1 MGAKLIAFFKK
12 ETILCVAGLLAVIS
26 MIWIPPDGEYV
37 GYINWQV
44 LVLLFCLM
52 SVMGG
57 LQALGIFKAIANTLL
72 HWANGL
78 RQLTLLLVLLCFFFA
93 MVVTNDVALIT
104 FVPFTILLLQMADL
118 KGEMIPILVLQTIA
132 ANLGSMLTPIGN
144 PQNLYLYTVSGM
156 SPADFVLTM
165 LPLTLLSLFLLVL
178 CCMLTKDVPLSVQML
193 PPVQGES
200 FSMREKVTLS
210 ALLMLFAACL
220 MTVFHVMPYWT
231 VLGISLIW
239 FVFFERD
246 VLGKVDYSLLITF
259 IFFFVFIGNMGR
271 IPAMRDAIA
280 SILAGREMIVSFLC
294 SQIISNV
301 PPLRLHRPLE
311 RIAFRR
317 EYRRSGHPHRLH
329 GKFDLL
335 QILCAG
341 RRKSQ
346 RQISETLYHYE
357 YFVCHSAV
365 GGGVFPVRNCPFSF
379 GKRAFFRFSY
389 EKAIL
394 LTLPIFP

>member
-1 MGAKLIAFFKK
+1 MGAKLIAFFQK

-26 MIWIPPDGEYV
+26 MIWIPPDGKYV

-178 CCMLTKDVPLSVQML
+178 CCMLTTDVPLSGQML

-301 PPLRLHRPLE
+301 PAAVLLSGFTDHWKELLFGVNIGGLGTLIASMASLISYKFFVQAGEKAKGKYLKHFTIMNILFAIPLL
-311 RIAFRR
+311 
-317 EYRRSGHPHRLH
+317 
-329 GKFDLL
+329 
-335 QILCAG
+335 
-341 RRKSQ
+341 
-346 RQISETLYHYE
+346 
-357 YFVCHSAV
+357 VV
-365 GGGVFPVRNCPFSF
+365 
-379 GKRAFFRFSY
+379 AFF
-389 EKAIL
+389 L
-394 LTLPIFP
+394 

>member
-26 MIWIPPDGEYV
+26 MAWIPPDGEYM

-78 RQLTLLLVLLCFFFA
+78 RQLTLLLVMLCLFFA

-118 KGEMIPILVLQTIA
+118 TGEMIPILVLQTIA

-178 CCMLTKDVPLSVQML
+178 CCMLTKDVPLSGQML
-193 PPVQGES
+193 PPIQGEA

-231 VLGISLIW
+231 VLGISLVW

-271 IPAMRDAIA
+271 IPAMRDTIA
-280 SILAGREMIVSFLC
+280 SILAGREIIVSFLC

-301 PPLRLHRPLE
+301 PAAVLL
-311 RIAFRR
+311 
-317 EYRRSGHPHRLH
+317 SGFTDHW
-329 GKFDLL
+329 KDLL
-335 QILCAG
+335 LGVNIGGLGTLIASMASLISYKFFVQANEKAKGKYLKHFTIMNILFA
-341 RRKSQ
+341 
-346 RQISETLYHYE
+346 IPLL
-357 YFVCHSAV
+357 VV
-365 GGGVFPVRNCPFSF
+365 
-379 GKRAFFRFSY
+379 AFF
-389 EKAIL
+389 L
-394 LTLPIFP
+394 

>member
-12 ETILCVAGLLAVIS
+12 ETILCVAGLLAVLS
-26 MIWIPPDGEYV
+26 MVWVPPDGEYM

-57 LQALGIFKAIANTLL
+57 LQALGIFKAIANALL

-118 KGEMIPILVLQTIA
+118 TGEMIPILVLQTIA

-178 CCMLTKDVPLSVQML
+178 CCMLTKDVPLSGQML
-193 PPVQGES
+193 PPIQGEA

-231 VLGISLIW
+231 VLGISLVW

-246 VLGKVDYSLLITF
+246 VLRKVDYSLLITF

-301 PPLRLHRPLE
+301 PAAVLL
-311 RIAFRR
+311 
-317 EYRRSGHPHRLH
+317 SGFTDHW
-329 GKFDLL
+329 KDLL
-335 QILCAG
+335 FGVNIGGLGTLIASMASLISYKFFVQANEKAKGKYLKHFTIMNILFA
-341 RRKSQ
+341 
-346 RQISETLYHYE
+346 IPLL
-357 YFVCHSAV
+357 VV
-365 GGGVFPVRNCPFSF
+365 
-379 GKRAFFRFSY
+379 AFF
-389 EKAIL
+389 L
-394 LTLPIFP
+394 

>member
-178 CCMLTKDVPLSVQML
+178 CCMLTKDVPLSGQML

-259 IFFFVFIGNMGR
+259 IFFFVFIGNMER

-301 PPLRLHRPLE
+301 PAAVLLSGFTDHWKELLFGVNIGGLGTLIASMASLISYKFFVQADEKAKGKYLKHFTIMNILFAIPLL
-311 RIAFRR
+311 
-317 EYRRSGHPHRLH
+317 
-329 GKFDLL
+329 
-335 QILCAG
+335 
-341 RRKSQ
+341 
-346 RQISETLYHYE
+346 
-357 YFVCHSAV
+357 VV
-365 GGGVFPVRNCPFSF
+365 
-379 GKRAFFRFSY
+379 AFF
-389 EKAIL
+389 L
-394 LTLPIFP
+394 

>member
-1 MGAKLIAFFKK
+1 MGAKLIAFFQK

-26 MIWIPPDGEYV
+26 MIWIPPDGKYV

-93 MVVTNDVALIT
+93 MVVTNDVALIK

-178 CCMLTKDVPLSVQML
+178 CCMLTKDVPLSGQML

-301 PPLRLHRPLE
+301 PAAVLLSGFTDHWKELLFGVNIGGLGTLIASMASLISYKFFVQAGEKAKGKYLKHFTIMNILFAIPLL
-311 RIAFRR
+311 
-317 EYRRSGHPHRLH
+317 
-329 GKFDLL
+329 
-335 QILCAG
+335 
-341 RRKSQ
+341 
-346 RQISETLYHYE
+346 
-357 YFVCHSAV
+357 VV
-365 GGGVFPVRNCPFSF
+365 
-379 GKRAFFRFSY
+379 AFF
-389 EKAIL
+389 L
-394 LTLPIFP
+394 

>member
-26 MIWIPPDGEYV
+26 MIWIPPGGEYM

-78 RQLTLLLVLLCFFFA
+78 RQLTLLLVMLCFFFA

-118 KGEMIPILVLQTIA
+118 TGEMIPILVLQTIA

-165 LPLTLLSLFLLVL
+165 LPFTLLSLFLLVL
-178 CCMLTKDVPLSVQML
+178 CCMLTKDVPLSGQML
-193 PPVQGES
+193 PPIQGEA

-231 VLGISLIW
+231 VLGISLVW

-301 PPLRLHRPLE
+301 PAAVLL
-311 RIAFRR
+311 
-317 EYRRSGHPHRLH
+317 SGFTDHW
-329 GKFDLL
+329 KDLL
-335 QILCAG
+335 FGVNIGGLGTLIASMASLISYKFFVQANEKAKGKYLKHFTIMNILFA
-341 RRKSQ
+341 
-346 RQISETLYHYE
+346 IPLL
-357 YFVCHSAV
+357 VV
-365 GGGVFPVRNCPFSF
+365 
-379 GKRAFFRFSY
+379 AFF
-389 EKAIL
+389 L
-394 LTLPIFP
+394 

>member
-12 ETILCVAGLLAVIS
+12 ETVLCVAGLLAVIS
-26 MIWIPPDGEYV
+26 IIWIPPDGEYV

-72 HWANGL
+72 HWTNGL

-178 CCMLTKDVPLSVQML
+178 CCMLTKDVPLSGQML

-246 VLGKVDYSLLITF
+246 VLGKVDYGLLITF

-301 PPLRLHRPLE
+301 PAAVLLSGFTDHWKELLFGVNIGGLGTLIASMASLISYKFFVQADEKAKGKYLKHFTIMNILFAIPLL
-311 RIAFRR
+311 
-317 EYRRSGHPHRLH
+317 
-329 GKFDLL
+329 
-335 QILCAG
+335 
-341 RRKSQ
+341 
-346 RQISETLYHYE
+346 
-357 YFVCHSAV
+357 VV
-365 GGGVFPVRNCPFSF
+365 
-379 GKRAFFRFSY
+379 AFF
-389 EKAIL
+389 L
-394 LTLPIFP
+394 

>member
-12 ETILCVAGLLAVIS
+12 ETILCVAALLAVIS
-26 MIWIPPDGEYV
+26 MAWIPPDGEYM

-78 RQLTLLLVLLCFFFA
+78 RQLTLLLVMLCFFFA

-118 KGEMIPILVLQTIA
+118 TGEMIPILVLQTIA

-178 CCMLTKDVPLSVQML
+178 CCMLTKDVPLSSQML
-193 PPVQGES
+193 PPIQGEA

-231 VLGISLIW
+231 VLGISLVW

-301 PPLRLHRPLE
+301 PAAVLL
-311 RIAFRR
+311 
-317 EYRRSGHPHRLH
+317 SGFTDHW
-329 GKFDLL
+329 KDLL
-335 QILCAG
+335 FGVNIGGLGTLIASMASLISYKFFVQANEKAKGKYLKHFTIMNILFA
-341 RRKSQ
+341 
-346 RQISETLYHYE
+346 IPLL
-357 YFVCHSAV
+357 VV
-365 GGGVFPVRNCPFSF
+365 
-379 GKRAFFRFSY
+379 AFF
-389 EKAIL
+389 L
-394 LTLPIFP
+394 

>member
-26 MIWIPPDGEYV
+26 MAWIPPDGEYM

-78 RQLTLLLVLLCFFFA
+78 RQLTLLLVMLCFFFA

-118 KGEMIPILVLQTIA
+118 TGEMIPILVLQTIA

-178 CCMLTKDVPLSVQML
+178 CCMLTKDVPLSGQML
-193 PPVQGES
+193 PPIQGEA

-271 IPAMRDAIA
+271 TPAMRDAIA

-301 PPLRLHRPLE
+301 PAAVLL
-311 RIAFRR
+311 
-317 EYRRSGHPHRLH
+317 SGFTDHW
-329 GKFDLL
+329 KDLL
-335 QILCAG
+335 FGVNIGGLGTLIASMASLISYKFFVQANEKAKGKYLKHFTIMNILFA
-341 RRKSQ
+341 
-346 RQISETLYHYE
+346 IPLL
-357 YFVCHSAV
+357 VV
-365 GGGVFPVRNCPFSF
+365 
-379 GKRAFFRFSY
+379 AFF
-389 EKAIL
+389 L
-394 LTLPIFP
+394 

>member
-26 MIWIPPDGEYV
+26 MVWVPPDGEYM

-165 LPLTLLSLFLLVL
+165 LPLTLLSLFPLVL
-178 CCMLTKDVPLSVQML
+178 CCMLTKDVPLSGQML

-301 PPLRLHRPLE
+301 PAAVLLSGFTDHWKELLFGVNIGGLGTLIASMASLISYKFFVQADEKAKGKYLKHFTIMNILFAIPLL
-311 RIAFRR
+311 
-317 EYRRSGHPHRLH
+317 
-329 GKFDLL
+329 
-335 QILCAG
+335 
-341 RRKSQ
+341 
-346 RQISETLYHYE
+346 
-357 YFVCHSAV
+357 VV
-365 GGGVFPVRNCPFSF
+365 
-379 GKRAFFRFSY
+379 AFF
-389 EKAIL
+389 L
-394 LTLPIFP
+394 

>member
-118 KGEMIPILVLQTIA
+118 TGEMIPILVLQTIA

-178 CCMLTKDVPLSVQML
+178 CCMLTKDVPLSGQIL

-200 FSMREKVTLS
+200 FSMWEKVTLS

-301 PPLRLHRPLE
+301 PAAVLLSGFTDHWKELLFGVNIGGLGTLIASMASLISYKFFVQADEKAKGKYLKHFTIMNILFAIPLL
-311 RIAFRR
+311 
-317 EYRRSGHPHRLH
+317 
-329 GKFDLL
+329 
-335 QILCAG
+335 
-341 RRKSQ
+341 
-346 RQISETLYHYE
+346 
-357 YFVCHSAV
+357 VV
-365 GGGVFPVRNCPFSF
+365 
-379 GKRAFFRFSY
+379 AFF
-389 EKAIL
+389 L
-394 LTLPIFP
+394 

>member
-26 MIWIPPDGEYV
+26 MAWIPPDGEYM

-78 RQLTLLLVLLCFFFA
+78 RQLTLLLVMLCFFFA

-118 KGEMIPILVLQTIA
+118 TGEMIPILVLQTIA

-165 LPLTLLSLFLLVL
+165 LPFTLLSLFLLVL
-178 CCMLTKDVPLSVQML
+178 CCMLTKDVPLSGQML
-193 PPVQGES
+193 PPIQGES

-301 PPLRLHRPLE
+301 PAAVLL
-311 RIAFRR
+311 
-317 EYRRSGHPHRLH
+317 SGFTDHW
-329 GKFDLL
+329 KDLL
-335 QILCAG
+335 FGVNIGGLGTLIASMASLISYKFFVQANEKAKGKYLKHFTIMNILFA
-341 RRKSQ
+341 
-346 RQISETLYHYE
+346 IPLL
-357 YFVCHSAV
+357 VV
-365 GGGVFPVRNCPFSF
+365 
-379 GKRAFFRFSY
+379 AFF
-389 EKAIL
+389 L
-394 LTLPIFP
+394 

>member
-12 ETILCVAGLLAVIS
+12 ETILCVAGLLAVLS
-26 MIWIPPDGEYV
+26 MVWVPPDGEYM

-78 RQLTLLLVLLCFFFA
+78 RQLTLLLVMLCFFFA

-118 KGEMIPILVLQTIA
+118 TGEMIPILVLQTIA

-178 CCMLTKDVPLSVQML
+178 CCMLTKDVPLSGQML

-200 FSMREKVTLS
+200 FSMWEKVTLS

-301 PPLRLHRPLE
+301 PAAVLL
-311 RIAFRR
+311 
-317 EYRRSGHPHRLH
+317 SGFTDHW
-329 GKFDLL
+329 KDLL
-335 QILCAG
+335 FGVNIGGLGTLIASMASLISYKFFVQANEKAKGKYLKHFTIMNILFA
-341 RRKSQ
+341 
-346 RQISETLYHYE
+346 IPLL
-357 YFVCHSAV
+357 VV
-365 GGGVFPVRNCPFSF
+365 
-379 GKRAFFRFSY
+379 AFF
-389 EKAIL
+389 L
-394 LTLPIFP
+394 

>member
-178 CCMLTKDVPLSVQML
+178 CCMLTKDVPLSGQML

-301 PPLRLHRPLE
+301 PAAVLLSGFTDHWKELLFGVNIGGLGTL
-311 RIAFRR
+311 IA
-317 EYRRSGHPHRLH
+317 SMASL
-329 GKFDLL
+329 
-335 QILCAG
+335 
-341 RRKSQ
+341 
-346 RQISETLYHYE
+346 ISYKYI
-357 YFVCHSAV
+357 A
-365 GGGVFPVRNCPFSF
+365 
-379 GKRAFFRFSY
+379 RAFP
-389 EKAIL
+389 EKKGKYLGQFTALNVAFLAVL
-394 LTLPIFP
+394 LLLWFLIR

>member
-12 ETILCVAGLLAVIS
+12 ETILCAAGLLAVIS
-26 MIWIPPDGEYV
+26 MAWVPPDGAYI

-57 LQALGIFKAIANTLL
+57 LQALGIFKAIANSLL
-72 HWANGL
+72 HWAKGL

-93 MVVTNDVALIT
+93 MAVTNDVALIT
-104 FVPFTILLLQMADL
+104 FVPFTILLLQMAKL
-118 KGEMIPILVLQTIA
+118 TGEMIPILVLQTIA

-144 PQNLYLYTVSGM
+144 PQNLYLYTVSGI
-156 SPADFVLTM
+156 SPADFVVTM

-178 CCMLTKDVPLSVQML
+178 CCLLIKDMPLSGQML
-193 PPVQGES
+193 PPVQGEA
-200 FSMREKVTLS
+200 FSLREKVTLS

-280 SILAGREMIVSFLC
+280 SILAGREMMVSFLC

-301 PPLRLHRPLE
+301 PAAVLLSGFTDHWRELLFGVNIGGLGTLIASMASLISYKFFVQAEEKAKGKYLKHFTIMNILFAIPLL
-311 RIAFRR
+311 
-317 EYRRSGHPHRLH
+317 
-329 GKFDLL
+329 
-335 QILCAG
+335 
-341 RRKSQ
+341 
-346 RQISETLYHYE
+346 
-357 YFVCHSAV
+357 VV
-365 GGGVFPVRNCPFSF
+365 
-379 GKRAFFRFSY
+379 AFF
-389 EKAIL
+389 L
-394 LTLPIFP
+394 

>member
-26 MIWIPPDGEYV
+26 MAWIPPDGEYM

-72 HWANGL
+72 HWAKGL
-78 RQLTLLLVLLCFFFA
+78 RQLTLLLVMLCFFFA

-118 KGEMIPILVLQTIA
+118 KEEMIPILVLQTIA

-156 SPADFVLTM
+156 SPGDFLLTM

-178 CCMLTKDVPLSVQML
+178 CCMLTKDVPLSGQML
-193 PPVQGES
+193 PAIQSET

-231 VLGISLIW
+231 VLVISLVW

-280 SILAGREMIVSFLC
+280 SILAGREMLVSFLC

-301 PPLRLHRPLE
+301 PAAVLLSGFTDHWKELLFGVNIGGLGTLIASMASLISYKFFVQAEEKAKGKYMKHFTIMNILFAIPLLV
-311 RIAFRR
+311 A
-317 EYRRSGHPHRLH
+317 
-329 GKFDLL
+329 
-335 QILCAG
+335 
-341 RRKSQ
+341 
-346 RQISETLYHYE
+346 
-357 YFVCHSAV
+357 
-365 GGGVFPVRNCPFSF
+365 
-379 GKRAFFRFSY
+379 AFF
-389 EKAIL
+389 L
-394 LTLPIFP
+394 

>member
-12 ETILCVAGLLAVIS
+12 ETILCVAGLLAVLS
-26 MIWIPPDGEYV
+26 MIWIPPDGEYM

-118 KGEMIPILVLQTIA
+118 TGEMIPILVLQTIA

-178 CCMLTKDVPLSVQML
+178 CCMLTKDVPLSGQML
-193 PPVQGES
+193 PPMQGEA

-220 MTVFHVMPYWT
+220 MTVFHVIPYLA
-231 VLGISLIW
+231 VLGISLVW

-246 VLGKVDYSLLITF
+246 VLRKVDYSLLITF

-301 PPLRLHRPLE
+301 PAAVLLSGFTDQWEALLFGVNIGGLGTLIASMASLISYKFFVQANEKAKGKYMKHFTLMNILFAIPLL
-311 RIAFRR
+311 
-317 EYRRSGHPHRLH
+317 
-329 GKFDLL
+329 
-335 QILCAG
+335 
-341 RRKSQ
+341 
-346 RQISETLYHYE
+346 
-357 YFVCHSAV
+357 VV
-365 GGGVFPVRNCPFSF
+365 
-379 GKRAFFRFSY
+379 AFF
-389 EKAIL
+389 L
-394 LTLPIFP
+394 

>member
-26 MIWIPPDGEYV
+26 MAWIPPDGEYM

-78 RQLTLLLVLLCFFFA
+78 RQLTLLLVMLCFFFA

-118 KGEMIPILVLQTIA
+118 TGEMIPILVLQTIA

-156 SPADFVLTM
+156 SPANFVLTM

-178 CCMLTKDVPLSVQML
+178 CCMLTKDVPLSGQML
-193 PPVQGES
+193 PPMQGEA

-220 MTVFHVMPYWT
+220 MTVFHVIPYLA
-231 VLGISLIW
+231 VLGISLVW

-246 VLGKVDYSLLITF
+246 VLRKVDYSLLITF

-301 PPLRLHRPLE
+301 PAAVLLSGFTDQWEALLFGVNIGGLGTLIASMASLISYKFFVQADEKAKGKYLKHFTIMNILFAIPLL
-311 RIAFRR
+311 
-317 EYRRSGHPHRLH
+317 
-329 GKFDLL
+329 
-335 QILCAG
+335 
-341 RRKSQ
+341 
-346 RQISETLYHYE
+346 
-357 YFVCHSAV
+357 VV
-365 GGGVFPVRNCPFSF
+365 
-379 GKRAFFRFSY
+379 AFF
-389 EKAIL
+389 L
-394 LTLPIFP
+394 

>member
-26 MIWIPPDGEYV
+26 MAWIPPDGEYM

-57 LQALGIFKAIANTLL
+57 LQVLGIFKAIANTLL

-78 RQLTLLLVLLCFFFA
+78 RQLTLLLVMLCFFFA

-118 KGEMIPILVLQTIA
+118 TGEMIPILVLQTIA

-178 CCMLTKDVPLSVQML
+178 CCMLTKDVPLSGQML
-193 PPVQGES
+193 PPMQGEA

-301 PPLRLHRPLE
+301 PAAVLLSGFTDQWEALLFGVNIGGLGTLIASMASLISYKFFVQANEKAKGKYLKHFTIMNILFAIPLL
-311 RIAFRR
+311 
-317 EYRRSGHPHRLH
+317 
-329 GKFDLL
+329 
-335 QILCAG
+335 
-341 RRKSQ
+341 
-346 RQISETLYHYE
+346 
-357 YFVCHSAV
+357 VV
-365 GGGVFPVRNCPFSF
+365 
-379 GKRAFFRFSY
+379 AFF
-389 EKAIL
+389 L
-394 LTLPIFP
+394 

>member
-12 ETILCVAGLLAVIS
+12 ETILCVAGLLAVLS
-26 MIWIPPDGEYV
+26 MAWIPPDGEYM

-78 RQLTLLLVLLCFFFA
+78 RQLTLLLVMLCLFFA

-118 KGEMIPILVLQTIA
+118 TGEMIPILVLQTIA

-178 CCMLTKDVPLSVQML
+178 CCMLTKDVPLSGQML
-193 PPVQGES
+193 PPIQGEA

-231 VLGISLIW
+231 VLGISLVW

-271 IPAMRDAIA
+271 IPAMRDTIA

-301 PPLRLHRPLE
+301 PAAVLL
-311 RIAFRR
+311 
-317 EYRRSGHPHRLH
+317 SGFTDHW
-329 GKFDLL
+329 KDLL
-335 QILCAG
+335 LGVNIGGLGTLIASMASLISYKFFVQANEKAKGKYLKHFTIMNILFA
-341 RRKSQ
+341 
-346 RQISETLYHYE
+346 IPLL
-357 YFVCHSAV
+357 VV
-365 GGGVFPVRNCPFSF
+365 
-379 GKRAFFRFSY
+379 AFF
-389 EKAIL
+389 L
-394 LTLPIFP
+394 

>member
-72 HWANGL
+72 HWTNGL

-178 CCMLTKDVPLSVQML
+178 CCMLTKDVPLSGQML

-200 FSMREKVTLS
+200 FSMWEKVTLS

-280 SILAGREMIVSFLC
+280 SILAGRELFDSFLC
-294 SQIISNV
+294 S
-301 PPLRLHRPLE
+301 E
-311 RIAFRR
+311 F
-317 EYRRSGHPHRLH
+317 
-329 GKFDLL
+329 
-335 QILCAG
+335 
-341 RRKSQ
+341 
-346 RQISETLYHYE
+346 
-357 YFVCHSAV
+357 
-365 GGGVFPVRNCPFSF
+365 FS
-379 GKRAFFRFSY
+379 
-389 EKAIL
+389 
-394 LTLPIFP
+394 

>member
-26 MIWIPPDGEYV
+26 MVWVPPDGEYM

-118 KGEMIPILVLQTIA
+118 KGEMIPILALQTIA

-178 CCMLTKDVPLSVQML
+178 CCMLTKDVPLSGQML

-220 MTVFHVMPYWT
+220 VTVFHVMPYWT

-239 FVFFERD
+239 FVFFERN

-301 PPLRLHRPLE
+301 PAAVLLSGFTDHWKELLFGVNIGGLGTLIASMASLISYKFFVQADEKAKGKYLKHFTIMNILFAIPLL
-311 RIAFRR
+311 
-317 EYRRSGHPHRLH
+317 
-329 GKFDLL
+329 
-335 QILCAG
+335 
-341 RRKSQ
+341 
-346 RQISETLYHYE
+346 
-357 YFVCHSAV
+357 VV
-365 GGGVFPVRNCPFSF
+365 
-379 GKRAFFRFSY
+379 AFF
-389 EKAIL
+389 L
-394 LTLPIFP
+394 

>member
-26 MIWIPPDGEYV
+26 MAWIPPDGEYM

-72 HWANGL
+72 HWAKGL
-78 RQLTLLLVLLCFFFA
+78 RQLTLLLVMLCFFFA

-118 KGEMIPILVLQTIA
+118 KEEMIPILVLQTIA

-156 SPADFVLTM
+156 SPGDFLLTM

-178 CCMLTKDVPLSVQML
+178 CCMLTKDVPLSGQML
-193 PPVQGES
+193 PAIQSET

-246 VLGKVDYSLLITF
+246 VLSKVDYSLLITF

-271 IPAMRDAIA
+271 IPAMQDAIA

-301 PPLRLHRPLE
+301 PAAVLL
-311 RIAFRR
+311 
-317 EYRRSGHPHRLH
+317 SGFTDHW
-329 GKFDLL
+329 KDLL
-335 QILCAG
+335 FGVNIGGLGTLIASMASLISYKFFVQANEKAKGKYLKHFTIMNILFA
-341 RRKSQ
+341 
-346 RQISETLYHYE
+346 IPLL
-357 YFVCHSAV
+357 VV
-365 GGGVFPVRNCPFSF
+365 
-379 GKRAFFRFSY
+379 AFF
-389 EKAIL
+389 L
-394 LTLPIFP
+394 

>member
-12 ETILCVAGLLAVIS
+12 ETILCVAALLAVIS
-26 MIWIPPDGEYV
+26 MAWIPPDGEYM

-78 RQLTLLLVLLCFFFA
+78 RQLTLLLVMLCFFFA

-118 KGEMIPILVLQTIA
+118 TGEMIPILVLQTIA

-165 LPLTLLSLFLLVL
+165 LPFTLLSLFLLVL
-178 CCMLTKDVPLSVQML
+178 CCMLTKDVPLSGQML
-193 PPVQGES
+193 PPIQGES

-231 VLGISLIW
+231 VLGISLVW

-301 PPLRLHRPLE
+301 PAAVLL
-311 RIAFRR
+311 
-317 EYRRSGHPHRLH
+317 SGFTDHW
-329 GKFDLL
+329 KDLL
-335 QILCAG
+335 FGVNIGGLGTLIASMASLISYKFFVQANEKAKGKYLKHFTIMNILFA
-341 RRKSQ
+341 
-346 RQISETLYHYE
+346 IPLL
-357 YFVCHSAV
+357 VV
-365 GGGVFPVRNCPFSF
+365 
-379 GKRAFFRFSY
+379 AFF
-389 EKAIL
+389 L
-394 LTLPIFP
+394 

>member
-26 MIWIPPDGEYV
+26 MIWIPPDGAYV

-118 KGEMIPILVLQTIA
+118 TGEMIPILVLQTIA

-178 CCMLTKDVPLSVQML
+178 CCMLTKDVPLSGQML
-193 PPVQGES
+193 PAIQSET
-200 FSMREKVTLS
+200 FSTREKITLS

-231 VLGISLIW
+231 VLVISLVW

-280 SILAGREMIVSFLC
+280 AILAGRELLVSFLC

-301 PPLRLHRPLE
+301 PAAVLLSGFTDHWKALLFGVNIGGLGTLIASMASLISYKFFVQANEKAKGKYLKHFTMMNILFAIPLL
-311 RIAFRR
+311 
-317 EYRRSGHPHRLH
+317 
-329 GKFDLL
+329 
-335 QILCAG
+335 
-341 RRKSQ
+341 
-346 RQISETLYHYE
+346 
-357 YFVCHSAV
+357 VV
-365 GGGVFPVRNCPFSF
+365 
-379 GKRAFFRFSY
+379 AFF
-389 EKAIL
+389 L
-394 LTLPIFP
+394 

>member
-1 MGAKLIAFFKK
+1 MGTKLIAFFKK

-26 MIWIPPDGEYV
+26 MAWIPPDGEYM

-78 RQLTLLLVLLCFFFA
+78 RQLTLLLVMLCFFFA

-118 KGEMIPILVLQTIA
+118 TGEMIPILVLQTIA

-165 LPLTLLSLFLLVL
+165 LPFTLLSLFLLVL
-178 CCMLTKDVPLSVQML
+178 CCMLTKDVPLSGQML
-193 PPVQGES
+193 PPIQGEA

-231 VLGISLIW
+231 VLGISLVW

-301 PPLRLHRPLE
+301 PAAVLL
-311 RIAFRR
+311 
-317 EYRRSGHPHRLH
+317 SGFTDHW
-329 GKFDLL
+329 KDLL
-335 QILCAG
+335 FGVNIGGLGTLIASMASLISYKFFVQANEKAKGKYLKHFTIMNILFA
-341 RRKSQ
+341 
-346 RQISETLYHYE
+346 IPLL
-357 YFVCHSAV
+357 VV
-365 GGGVFPVRNCPFSF
+365 
-379 GKRAFFRFSY
+379 AFF
-389 EKAIL
+389 L
-394 LTLPIFP
+394 

>member
-12 ETILCVAGLLAVIS
+12 ETILCVAGLLAVLS
-26 MIWIPPDGEYV
+26 MAWIPPDGEYM

-78 RQLTLLLVLLCFFFA
+78 RQLTLLLVMLCFFFA

-118 KGEMIPILVLQTIA
+118 TGEMIPILVLQTIA

-178 CCMLTKDVPLSVQML
+178 CCMLTKDVPLSGQML
-193 PPVQGES
+193 PPIQGED

-231 VLGISLIW
+231 VLGISLVW

-271 IPAMRDAIA
+271 IPAMRDTIA

-301 PPLRLHRPLE
+301 PAAVLL
-311 RIAFRR
+311 
-317 EYRRSGHPHRLH
+317 SGFTDHW
-329 GKFDLL
+329 KDLL
-335 QILCAG
+335 LGVNIGGLGTLIASMASLISYKFFVQANEKAKGKYLKHFTIMNILFA
-341 RRKSQ
+341 
-346 RQISETLYHYE
+346 IPLL
-357 YFVCHSAV
+357 VV
-365 GGGVFPVRNCPFSF
+365 
-379 GKRAFFRFSY
+379 AFF
-389 EKAIL
+389 L
-394 LTLPIFP
+394 

>member
-12 ETILCVAGLLAVIS
+12 ETILCVAALLAVIS
-26 MIWIPPDGEYV
+26 MAWIPPDGEYM

-78 RQLTLLLVLLCFFFA
+78 RQLTLLLVMLCFFFA

-118 KGEMIPILVLQTIA
+118 TGEMIPILVLQTIA

-178 CCMLTKDVPLSVQML
+178 CCMLTKDVPLSGQML
-193 PPVQGES
+193 PPIQGEA
-200 FSMREKVTLS
+200 FSTREKVTLS

-231 VLGISLIW
+231 VLGISLVW

-301 PPLRLHRPLE
+301 PAAVLL
-311 RIAFRR
+311 
-317 EYRRSGHPHRLH
+317 SGFTDHW
-329 GKFDLL
+329 KDLL
-335 QILCAG
+335 FGVNIGGLGTLIASMASLISYKFFVQANEKAKGKYLKHFTIMNILFA
-341 RRKSQ
+341 
-346 RQISETLYHYE
+346 IPLL
-357 YFVCHSAV
+357 VV
-365 GGGVFPVRNCPFSF
+365 
-379 GKRAFFRFSY
+379 AFF
-389 EKAIL
+389 L
-394 LTLPIFP
+394 

>member
-26 MIWIPPDGEYV
+26 MVWVPPDGEYM

-178 CCMLTKDVPLSVQML
+178 CCMLTKDVPLSGQML

-246 VLGKVDYSLLITF
+246 VLDKVDYSLLITF

-271 IPAMRDAIA
+271 IPAMRNAIA

-301 PPLRLHRPLE
+301 PAAVLLSGFTDHWKELLFGVNIGGLGTLIASMASLISYKFFVHEEEKAKGKYLKHFTIMNILFAIPLL
-311 RIAFRR
+311 
-317 EYRRSGHPHRLH
+317 
-329 GKFDLL
+329 
-335 QILCAG
+335 
-341 RRKSQ
+341 
-346 RQISETLYHYE
+346 
-357 YFVCHSAV
+357 VV
-365 GGGVFPVRNCPFSF
+365 
-379 GKRAFFRFSY
+379 AFF
-389 EKAIL
+389 L
-394 LTLPIFP
+394 

>member
-12 ETILCVAGLLAVIS
+12 ETILCVAGLLAVLS
-26 MIWIPPDGEYV
+26 MAWIPPDGEYM

-78 RQLTLLLVLLCFFFA
+78 RQLTLLLVMLCFFFA

-118 KGEMIPILVLQTIA
+118 TGEMIPILVLQTIA

-178 CCMLTKDVPLSVQML
+178 CCMLTKDVPLSDQML
-193 PPVQGES
+193 PPIQGEA

-231 VLGISLIW
+231 VLGISLVW

-301 PPLRLHRPLE
+301 PAAVLL
-311 RIAFRR
+311 
-317 EYRRSGHPHRLH
+317 SGFTDHW
-329 GKFDLL
+329 KDLL
-335 QILCAG
+335 FGVNIGGLGTLIASMASLISYKFFVQANEKAKGKYLKHFTIMNILFA
-341 RRKSQ
+341 
-346 RQISETLYHYE
+346 IPLL
-357 YFVCHSAV
+357 VV
-365 GGGVFPVRNCPFSF
+365 
-379 GKRAFFRFSY
+379 AFF
-389 EKAIL
+389 L
-394 LTLPIFP
+394 

>member
-26 MIWIPPDGEYV
+26 MIWIPPDGKYV

-178 CCMLTKDVPLSVQML
+178 CCMLTKDVPLSGQML

-301 PPLRLHRPLE
+301 PAAVLLSGFTDHWKELLFGVNIGGLGTLIASMASLISYKFFVQAGEKAKGKYLKHFTIMNILFAIPLL
-311 RIAFRR
+311 
-317 EYRRSGHPHRLH
+317 
-329 GKFDLL
+329 
-335 QILCAG
+335 
-341 RRKSQ
+341 
-346 RQISETLYHYE
+346 
-357 YFVCHSAV
+357 VV
-365 GGGVFPVRNCPFSF
+365 
-379 GKRAFFRFSY
+379 AFF
-389 EKAIL
+389 L
-394 LTLPIFP
+394 

>member
-26 MIWIPPDGEYV
+26 MAWIPPGGEYM

-78 RQLTLLLVLLCFFFA
+78 RQLTLLLVMLCFFFA

-118 KGEMIPILVLQTIA
+118 TGEMIPILVLQTIA

-178 CCMLTKDVPLSVQML
+178 CCMLTKDVPLSGQML
-193 PPVQGES
+193 PPIQGES

-231 VLGISLIW
+231 VLGISLVW

-301 PPLRLHRPLE
+301 PAAVLL
-311 RIAFRR
+311 
-317 EYRRSGHPHRLH
+317 SGFTDHW
-329 GKFDLL
+329 KDLL
-335 QILCAG
+335 FGVNIGGLGTLIASMASLISYKFFVQANEKAKGKYLKHFTIMNILFA
-341 RRKSQ
+341 
-346 RQISETLYHYE
+346 IPLL
-357 YFVCHSAV
+357 VV
-365 GGGVFPVRNCPFSF
+365 
-379 GKRAFFRFSY
+379 AFF
-389 EKAIL
+389 L
-394 LTLPIFP
+394 

>member
-26 MIWIPPDGEYV
+26 MIWIPPDGKYV

-178 CCMLTKDVPLSVQML
+178 CCMLTKDVPLSGQML

-301 PPLRLHRPLE
+301 PAAVLLSGFTAHWKELLFGVNIGGLGTLIASMASLISYKFFVQADEKAKGKYLKHFTIMNILFAIPLL
-311 RIAFRR
+311 
-317 EYRRSGHPHRLH
+317 
-329 GKFDLL
+329 
-335 QILCAG
+335 
-341 RRKSQ
+341 
-346 RQISETLYHYE
+346 
-357 YFVCHSAV
+357 VV
-365 GGGVFPVRNCPFSF
+365 
-379 GKRAFFRFSY
+379 AFF
-389 EKAIL
+389 L
-394 LTLPIFP
+394 

>member
-12 ETILCVAGLLAVIS
+12 ETILCVAALLAVIS
-26 MIWIPPDGEYV
+26 MAWIPPDGEYM

-78 RQLTLLLVLLCFFFA
+78 RQLTLLLVMLCFFFA

-118 KGEMIPILVLQTIA
+118 TGEMIPILVLQTIA

-178 CCMLTKDVPLSVQML
+178 CCMLIKDVPLSGQML
-193 PPVQGES
+193 PPIQGES

-210 ALLMLFAACL
+210 ALLMFFAACL

-231 VLGISLIW
+231 VLGISLVW

-301 PPLRLHRPLE
+301 PAAVLL
-311 RIAFRR
+311 
-317 EYRRSGHPHRLH
+317 SGFTDHW
-329 GKFDLL
+329 KDLL
-335 QILCAG
+335 FGVNIGGLGTLIASMASLISYKFFVQANEKAKGKYLKHFTIMNILFA
-341 RRKSQ
+341 
-346 RQISETLYHYE
+346 IPLL
-357 YFVCHSAV
+357 VV
-365 GGGVFPVRNCPFSF
+365 
-379 GKRAFFRFSY
+379 AFF
-389 EKAIL
+389 L
-394 LTLPIFP
+394 

>member
-1 MGAKLIAFFKK
+1 MGTKLIAFFKK

-26 MIWIPPDGEYV
+26 MAWIPPDGEYM

-78 RQLTLLLVLLCFFFA
+78 RQLTLLLVMLCFFFA

-118 KGEMIPILVLQTIA
+118 TGEMIPILVLQTIA

-178 CCMLTKDVPLSVQML
+178 CCMLTKDVPLSGQML
-193 PPVQGES
+193 PPIQGEA

-231 VLGISLIW
+231 VLGISLVW

-271 IPAMRDAIA
+271 IPAMRDTIA

-301 PPLRLHRPLE
+301 PAAVLL
-311 RIAFRR
+311 
-317 EYRRSGHPHRLH
+317 SGFTDHW
-329 GKFDLL
+329 KDLL
-335 QILCAG
+335 LGVNIGGLGTLIASMASLISYKFFVQANEKAKGKYLKHFTIMNILFA
-341 RRKSQ
+341 
-346 RQISETLYHYE
+346 IPLL
-357 YFVCHSAV
+357 VV
-365 GGGVFPVRNCPFSF
+365 
-379 GKRAFFRFSY
+379 AFF
-389 EKAIL
+389 L
-394 LTLPIFP
+394 

>member
-26 MIWIPPDGEYV
+26 MAWIPPDGEYM

-78 RQLTLLLVLLCFFFA
+78 RQLTLLLVMLCFFFA

-118 KGEMIPILVLQTIA
+118 TGEMIPILVLQTIA

-178 CCMLTKDVPLSVQML
+178 CCMLTKDVPLSGQML
-193 PPVQGES
+193 PPIQGED

-231 VLGISLIW
+231 VLGISLVW

-301 PPLRLHRPLE
+301 PAAVLL
-311 RIAFRR
+311 
-317 EYRRSGHPHRLH
+317 SGFTDHW
-329 GKFDLL
+329 KDLL
-335 QILCAG
+335 FGVNIGGLGTLIASMASLISYKFFVHANEKAKGKYLKHFTIMNILFA
-341 RRKSQ
+341 
-346 RQISETLYHYE
+346 IPLL
-357 YFVCHSAV
+357 VV
-365 GGGVFPVRNCPFSF
+365 
-379 GKRAFFRFSY
+379 AFF
-389 EKAIL
+389 L
-394 LTLPIFP
+394 